1 MAELKIVANSK
12 GIIEATEG
20 DVEHIL
26 GWDPEDLVGKAIVE
40 IVPFKYRER
49 HAQGWERWT
58 TTGEKRAMGSW
69 LEVQARRKDG
79 NTIDVTFCVT
89 ERDGM
94 VEALIETP
102 ADPNLP
108 GLEP

>member
-1 MAELKIVANSK
+1 
-12 GIIEATEG
+12 
-20 DVEHIL
+20 
-26 GWDPEDLVGKAIVE
+26 
-40 IVPFKYRER
+40 
-49 HAQGWERWT
+49 
-58 TTGEKRAMGSW
+58 MGSW

-108 GLEP
+108 GLES

>member
-1 MAELKIVANSK
+1 VAELKIIANRD
-12 GIIEATEG
+12 GTIEATEG
-20 DVEHIL
+20 AVDEIL
-26 GWDPEDLVGKAIVE
+26 GWDPEDLIGENIVE

-79 NTIDVTFCVT
+79 NTIDITFCVT
-89 ERDGM
+89 ERDDM
-94 VEALIETP
+94 VEALLETP

-108 GLEP
+108 GLKP